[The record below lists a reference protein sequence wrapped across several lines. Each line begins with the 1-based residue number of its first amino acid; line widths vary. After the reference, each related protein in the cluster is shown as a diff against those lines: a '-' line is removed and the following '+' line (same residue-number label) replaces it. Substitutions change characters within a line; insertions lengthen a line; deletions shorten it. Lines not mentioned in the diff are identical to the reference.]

1 MIKRVAL
8 SKLERTTLPSSL
20 RQLTIPE
27 EDEAEA
33 SGRMAV
39 WGGLLAVSGSVG
51 SWAYWYGLSDL
62 DITRLEKK
70 DRHKHRLME

>member
-8 SKLERTTLPSSL
+8 FKLERTTLPSRL

-39 WGGLLAVSGSVG
+39 WCGVG
-51 SWAYWYGLSDL
+51 CWLFGVGWAAGHTGMDYQ
-62 DITRLEKK
+62 IQI
-70 DRHKHRLME
+70 

>member
-8 SKLERTTLPSSL
+8 FKLERTTLPSRL

-39 WGGLLAVSGSVG
+39 WGGRLAVWWVVG
-51 SWAYWYGLSDL
+51 WSAGHTGMDYQ
-62 DITRLEKK
+62 IQI
-70 DRHKHRLME
+70 